1 MQDWVKVGMVENG
14 IVIFSLEFLATQKR
28 KRCVDCRTRPNQKL
42 LGRIGDTDRRHRY
55 YFLPVLLY
63 TVIYAYHMP
72 DSDFHSSS
80 VSEVPPPLVT
90 RSRMITTRS
99 RQQPLFPHRTVPAP
113 KTTTSTRL
121 CQICFQ
127 WIHRILYSKNKKINH
142 LAVQKL
148 RRAIEIRTESFR
160 PFSP

>member
-80 VSEVPPPLVT
+80 VSEVPLVPLT
-90 RSRMITTRS
+90 YQHDT
-99 RQQPLFPHRTVPAP
+99 QPLFPHRTVPAP

-127 WIHRILYSKNKKINH
+127 WIYRILYSKNKTINH